1 MMTHAHATG
10 ATGRPH
16 ALVTGAA
23 RGIGLSIATQLAHD
37 GFHVVATD
45 IDVHELEKQAAV
57 LCHQGLSVQTAGLD
71 VQFRPGVARLIDDLE
86 RLDVVVNNAGMASTM
101 IPLRELDSQRLR
113 CMLRVN
119 LMGSFI
125 VAQEALRRMSE
136 GGRIIQIASRGYLGG
151 AGAAH
156 YVASK
161 GGVVGMVRAMAIEL
175 RWRGIAVNA
184 VAPGMVDTRML
195 EGFSPEVRRSL
206 EQREPSGAAAS
217 PQTIADTVAF
227 LASPRASQLTGQ
239 VIFVDGGKSVGMPPL

>member
-1 MMTHAHATG
+1 MMAPLPPTQPEERAC
-10 ATGRPH
+10 

-23 RGIGLSIATQLAHD
+23 RGIGLSIATQLALD
-37 GFHVVATD
+37 GFHVLATD
-45 IDVHELEKQAAV
+45 LDEDEVTTQALA
-57 LCHQGLSVQTAGLD
+57 LQAQGLSVQAAGLD
-71 VQFRPGVARLIDDLE
+71 VQDRAGVSRVIDGLE
-86 RLDVVVNNAGMASTM
+86 RLDVVVNNAGMASSM
-101 IPLRELDSQRLR
+101 LALRELDAPRLR
-113 CMLRVN
+113 RMLGVN
-119 LMGSFI
+119 LVGSFI
-125 VAQEALRRMSE
+125 VAQEAVRRLKP

-161 GGVVGMVRAMAIEL
+161 AGVVGMVRAMAIEL

-227 LASPRASQLTGQ
+227 LASPRASQMTGQ